1 MIEALKDHDGEE
13 PVINLAVKDFAVL
26 SPSDK
31 LNKIY
36 PTILM
41 NEAGFYPVVE
51 DGKVVGVIDRESI
64 NQFLMMQ
71 SSLN

>member
-1 MIEALKDHDGEE
+1 M
-13 PVINLAVKDFAVL
+13 